1 MPTLRERLADSSVV
15 LLAHKS
21 TESKRNLEIPIHS
34 HARAFYFLNSHVR
47 TRIGFGGIGAK
58 RSPATPPRRSSSGLQ
73 VKTANRCT
81 QRDRNPAFPEF
92 TGPQLALTLSSCF
105 AGIG

>member
-1 MPTLRERLADSSVV
+1 MPTLRERLADSSVF

-47 TRIGFGGIGAK
+47 TRIG
-58 RSPATPPRRSSSGLQ
+58 LW
-73 VKTANRCT
+73 
-81 QRDRNPAFPEF
+81 RDRGEAIASYTSAPIVVRF
-92 TGPQLALTLSSCF
+92 TGENC
-105 AGIG
+105 